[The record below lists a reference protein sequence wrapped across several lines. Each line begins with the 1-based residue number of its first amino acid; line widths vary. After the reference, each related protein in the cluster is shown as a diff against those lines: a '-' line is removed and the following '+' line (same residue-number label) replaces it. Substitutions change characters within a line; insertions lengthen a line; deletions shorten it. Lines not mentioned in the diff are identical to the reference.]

1 MSNLL
6 HPGLMLLSGSLLLLV
21 LPDKWIKAVMPA
33 AALCAFVAVFT
44 LREGDGMFLQLLPQL
59 RMQFLAVDRLSWAF
73 VLIFAIGA
81 VLAGL
86 FACHTKNKF
95 EAAAETAYAGSAM
108 GVVLAG
114 DWITMILFWEV
125 MAIAPGWSSYHR
137 VRKLRRRR
145 AFVICS
151 CICWAAI
158 SCWWESC

>member
-86 FACHTKNKF
+86 FACHTKN
-95 EAAAETAYAGSAM
+95 
-108 GVVLAG
+108 
-114 DWITMILFWEV
+114 
-125 MAIAPGWSSYHR
+125 
-137 VRKLRRRR
+137 
-145 AFVICS
+145 
-151 CICWAAI
+151 
-158 SCWWESC
+158 